1 MILFTEL
8 LIFIFFVFFSLVSI
22 IGFGKLF
29 ELIFFDKNEKCHIGL
44 TGFFGLFFLS
54 SVSYITHL
62 FTSHNYLHN
71 SILFLIGIF
80 LYIFFMKKKA
90 LNLEKN
96 HYVIFLFLLIG
107 VFLAKSHDDFGYYH
121 LPNALH
127 FAQNKLEFGLGNLNH
142 GFKHHSSLFYLYSI
156 FILPFIEIYLIN
168 VLNFFFLFFSVIFL
182 FDNIFNDLKKKFF
195 DNSSLISIV
204 FLILFIS
211 IFNRIGE
218 YGTDITGQILAGILI
233 YFSTKIILRKE
244 VNINNILIITSLL
257 VYLITIKTYF
267 IVYSFIPIV
276 LFIYK
281 KNKSNI
287 LKNIFLSKVFFFSVF
302 IGIIFSIINVSATGC
317 IIFPIKSLCFP
328 NIFPWGLNLDTVSYL
343 STWYEIWSK
352 AGAGPDFR
360 VQDPSD
366 YIKNLN
372 WISNWINK
380 YFFTKVSDFLLAV
393 FVSLLLVSIFFK
405 KNLKL
410 SNISN
415 FKKNFLFYLLIL
427 ILFILWFLKFPS
439 LRYGGYILVIST
451 LVIPFSFLFKFEN
464 LDNRKLKKN
473 FLILFSI
480 SILIFVSRNI
490 TRINKEFAYSA
501 VDNFKS
507 FPFFYIK
514 KTNYEEEIINNQ
526 KFYIVSN
533 SSCWSTPT
541 PCLRNTNIDIKYKFK
556 YRFYEKKK
564 N

>member
-1 MILFTEL
+1 MEFLLFIFFILFT
-8 LIFIFFVFFSLVSI
+8 LVSI
-22 IGFGKLF
+22 LGFGKLF
-29 ELIFFDKNEKCHIGL
+29 EFIFFDKNEKYQIGL

-54 SVSYITHL
+54 SISYATHL
-62 FTSHNYLHN
+62 FTPHNYIHN
-71 SILFLIGIF
+71 SILFFIGIF
-80 LYIFFMKKKA
+80 LYIYFFIKKSI
-90 LNLEKN
+90 NFEKT
-96 HYVIFLFLLIG
+96 HYVIFFFLLIG

-156 FILPFIEIYLIN
+156 FILPFIEVYLIN

-182 FDNIFNDLKKKFF
+182 SDNIFKDLKKNKF

-211 IFNRIGE
+211 VFNRIGE
-218 YGTDITGQILAGILI
+218 YGTDITGQILAGTLI
-233 YFSTKIILRKE
+233 YFSMKIILRKE
-244 VNINNILIITSLL
+244 ININNILIIFALL

-267 IVYSFIPIV
+267 IVYIFLPII

-281 KNKSNI
+281 ENKFNI
-287 LKNIFLSKVFFFSVF
+287 LKDIFLSKVFFFSVF
-302 IGIIFSIINVSATGC
+302 IGIIFSVINISATGC
-317 IIFPIKSLCFP
+317 IIFPIKNLCFP
-328 NIFPWGLNLDTVSYL
+328 NLFPWGLNLDTVSYL

-360 VQDPSD
+360 VEDPSA
-366 YIKNLN
+366 YIKNFN
-372 WISNWINK
+372 WIGNWTNK

-393 FVSLLLVSIFFK
+393 FVSLLFFYLFFK

-410 SNISN
+410 SYISN
-415 FKKNFLFYLLIL
+415 FKKNFLLYFLVL

-439 LRYGGYILVIST
+439 LRYGGYILVISII
-451 LVIPFSFLFKFEN
+451 VMPFSFLFKFED
-464 LDNRKLKKN
+464 LDYRKLKRN
-473 FLILFSI
+473 FLILFAI

-490 TRINKEFAYSA
+490 TRINKEFVYSA
-501 VDNFKS
+501 VENFKS

-514 KTNYEEEIINNQ
+514 KTNYVEEIINDQ
-526 KFYIVSN
+526 KFYIVTN

-541 PCLRNTNIDIKYKFK
+541 PCLRNTNIEIYNKFN
-556 YRFYEKKK
+556 YRFYEKNK
-564 N
+564 